1 MHSSSRRKTI
11 FIVESANRP
20 TILFSLGTSFRFLS
34 TRTGVVM
41 VDGVF
46 QPEELSLFRDIFDE
60 AVSDL
65 PPQMRTPVNQ
75 ARIAKQILDCAA
87 TGERDPMELR
97 VAAALNDTRAA

>member
-1 MHSSSRRKTI
+1 
-11 FIVESANRP
+11 
-20 TILFSLGTSFRFLS
+20 
-34 TRTGVVM
+34 M

-75 ARIAKQILDCAA
+75 ARIAKQY
-87 TGERDPMELR
+87 
-97 VAAALNDTRAA
+97 

>member
-1 MHSSSRRKTI
+1 
-11 FIVESANRP
+11 
-20 TILFSLGTSFRFLS
+20 
-34 TRTGVVM
+34 M

-46 QPEELSLFRDIFDE
+46 QPEELSLFRNIFDE

>member
-1 MHSSSRRKTI
+1 
-11 FIVESANRP
+11 
-20 TILFSLGTSFRFLS
+20 
-34 TRTGVVM
+34 M

-46 QPEELSLFRDIFDE
+46 QPEELSLFRDIFDQ

-65 PPQMRTPVNQ
+65 PAQMRTPVNQ

-87 TGERDPMELR
+87 AGERDPMELR

>member
-1 MHSSSRRKTI
+1 MI
-11 FIVESANRP
+11 
-20 TILFSLGTSFRFLS
+20 
-34 TRTGVVM
+34 

-65 PPQMRTPVNQ
+65 SPQMRTPVNQ

-97 VAAALNDTRAA
+97 VAAALNDTPPINASRTASRQCPAHDSGSVWIAIPSL

>member
-1 MHSSSRRKTI
+1 
-11 FIVESANRP
+11 
-20 TILFSLGTSFRFLS
+20 
-34 TRTGVVM
+34 M

-46 QPEELSLFRDIFDE
+46 QPKELGLFRDIFYE

-87 TGERDPMELR
+87 TGERDPTELR
-97 VAAALNDTRAA
+97 IAAALNGTRAA

>member
-1 MHSSSRRKTI
+1 
-11 FIVESANRP
+11 
-20 TILFSLGTSFRFLS
+20 
-34 TRTGVVM
+34 M

-46 QPEELSLFRDIFDE
+46 QPEELSLLRDSFDE

-75 ARIAKQILDCAA
+75 TRIAKQILDCAA